1 MFSIFKAK
9 NILVTGGAG
18 FIGSHLVDRLL
29 QLGAEKIIV
38 LDNLL
43 TGKRENISSHFG
55 EAHFI
60 FLEGDA
66 NNRQTLE
73 SVFQEFK
80 PDYVFHLA
88 ALVGVKRVEEQPL
101 EVLKDI
107 DGLRAI
113 FELSKQ
119 YNVKKILFSSSSE
132 AYGEP
137 VTLPER
143 EDGPINP
150 NPRDPYALVKLLGEN
165 LCHFYWKK
173 YNVPTVALRFFNVYG
188 PRQEGSGYGFVV
200 SIFLNQILSNQA
212 PNIFGDGTATR
223 DFVFYKD
230 NVECLLRAMVK
241 QETNGETINV
251 GKGQPATILDLANK
265 IIAISGKN
273 LKPIFLAP
281 RKLEIK
287 YRSPDTV
294 KMEKLLDYKAQTSLD
309 EGLRETYLKLINKQI
324 LSNEISGVSQ
334 ILS

>member
-1 MFSIFKAK
+1 MFDCFKAK

-29 QLGAEKIIV
+29 QLGAARIVV

-43 TGKRENISSHFG
+43 TGKRENIASHLG
-55 EAHFI
+55 DAHFV
-60 FLEGDA
+60 FREGDA

-73 SVFQEFK
+73 AVFQEFK

-107 DGLRAI
+107 DGLRVI
-113 FELSKQ
+113 FELSKK
-119 YNVKKILFSSSSE
+119 YNVKKVLFSSSSE

-137 VTLPER
+137 EHLPER

-165 LCHFYWKK
+165 LCHFYWHK
-173 YNVPTVALRFFNVYG
+173 YQMPTVALRFFNVYG

-200 SIFLNQILSNQA
+200 SIFLNQVLHNQN

-230 NVECLLRAMVK
+230 NIECLLRAMAK
-241 QETNGETINV
+241 TETNGETVNI
-251 GKGQPATILDLANK
+251 GKGQPTTILDLAQK
-265 IIAISGKN
+265 IIAISVKN
-273 LKPIFLAP
+273 LKPVFLPP

-287 YRSPDTV
+287 YRSPDTT

-309 EGLRETYLKLINKQI
+309 EGLQETYQALVKKQI
-324 LSNEISGVSQ
+324 LPSEMTRVSQ
-334 ILS
+334 TLP